1 MNLVRLS
8 ASYIRRSGLATALNV
23 VLLMLGVA
31 TIALL
36 LIVAHELEMRLTRDA
51 RGIDLVVGAKGS
63 PLQLILSGVFHVD
76 VPTGNIPLEEAL
88 KLRHDPRVAELIPVA
103 LGDGYAGFRIVG
115 TEPAFVTHYGATLA
129 AGRLWKAP
137 LEAVL
142 GADVAATTSLGID
155 AEFAGVHGLGG
166 GGGEHAEH
174 YRVVGILQPR
184 GSVIDRLVLTDVASV
199 WEVHEHHGSAPNASA
214 HSADGDEA
222 REITLALIRFRSPLD
237 AVSLPR
243 EINGR
248 TNMQA
253 ASPAF
258 ESARLFSVF
267 GFGVEILRGFALVMI
282 IAAALGIFV
291 ALYRAMDERQY
302 DVAIMRML
310 GASRARVCGA
320 LLLESLLLAGSGA
333 LLGLLLGHLAAS
345 RIAVLVP
352 GAAALGGAAWRLLP
366 QEAWIVAL
374 ALGSGILAALIP
386 AWRAYRLDVAA
397 VLAKG

>member
-31 TIALL
+31 
-36 LIVAHELEMRLTRDA
+36 HEHEMRLTRDE
-51 RGIDLVVGAKGS
+51 RGIDLVLGAKGS
-63 PLQLILSGVFHVD
+63 PLQLVLSGVFHVD

-174 YRVVGILQPR
+174 YRRNGAE
-184 GSVIDRLVLTDVASV
+184 VISKR
-199 WEVHEHHGSAPNASA
+199 
-214 HSADGDEA
+214 
-222 REITLALIRFRSPLD
+222 RK
-237 AVSLPR
+237 
-243 EINGR
+243 
-248 TNMQA
+248 
-253 ASPAF
+253 
-258 ESARLFSVF
+258 
-267 GFGVEILRGFALVMI
+267 
-282 IAAALGIFV
+282 
-291 ALYRAMDERQY
+291 RA
-302 DVAIMRML
+302 
-310 GASRARVCGA
+310 
-320 LLLESLLLAGSGA
+320 
-333 LLGLLLGHLAAS
+333 
-345 RIAVLVP
+345 
-352 GAAALGGAAWRLLP
+352 
-366 QEAWIVAL
+366 
-374 ALGSGILAALIP
+374 
-386 AWRAYRLDVAA
+386 
-397 VLAKG
+397 

>member
-1 MNLVRLS
+1 
-8 ASYIRRSGLATALNV
+8 
-23 VLLMLGVA
+23 
-31 TIALL
+31 
-36 LIVAHELEMRLTRDA
+36 
-51 RGIDLVVGAKGS
+51 LVVGAKGS

-88 KLRHDPRVAELIPVA
+88 KLRRDPRVAELIPVA

-142 GADVAATTSLGID
+142 GADVAARTSLGID

-166 GGGEHAEH
+166 GGGEHAER

-199 WEVHEHHGSAPNASA
+199 WEVHEHHRNAPNASA
-214 HSADGDEA
+214 HPADGDEA

-320 LLLESLLLAGSGA
+320 LLLESLLLAGTGA